1 MPIHVLLYNSEN
13 TEITEMT
20 DGSKKRDYLTTTQAA
35 RLMSVSPDTVLKWVK
50 AGKVKSYR
58 TLGGHFRIPVSELN
72 IPPAAESGAASVS
85 DAAARLASY
94 QYCWEYLGDG
104 EVKPECKKCITYRSR
119 AKRCYQLK
127 DLPGG
132 LGGLGL
138 MCDTECSDC
147 EYFKQVNDQTL
158 NILVLS
164 QSGNLI
170 RDIDRLDNSGMYQ
183 IRFAESEYKAAVVI
197 QQFRPDYIVIDCAF
211 GKRRTGMI
219 CHNLFDDIRLPV
231 TRIILSSK
239 SKAIGEFCDKDVFG
253 WIQKPFAIQQLIDC
267 IDGVPE
273 PEGENT

>member
-1 MPIHVLLYNSEN
+1 MPEMIGEN
-13 TEITEMT
+13 E
-20 DGSKKRDYLTTTQAA
+20 KKDYLTTTQAA

-58 TLGGHFRIPVSELN
+58 TLGGHFRIPVSELS
-72 IPPAAESGAASVS
+72 IPPAAESGMASVT
-85 DAAARLASY
+85 AGAARLLSH

-104 EVKPECKKCITYRSR
+104 EVRPECQECITFRSR

-127 DLPGG
+127 DLPEG
-132 LGGLGL
+132 LDGLNL

-147 EYFKQVNDQTL
+147 EYFKQVNDQIL

-164 QSGNLI
+164 QSRNLI
-170 RDIDRLDNSGMYQ
+170 RDVDGLDKSDEYQ
-183 IRFAESEYKAAVVI
+183 IRFAESEYKAAVMI
-197 QQFRPDYIVIDCAF
+197 QQFRPDYIVIDCAL

-219 CHNLFDDIRLPV
+219 CHSLFDDIRLPV

-267 IDGVPE
+267 ISGVPE
-273 PEGENT
+273 PENENTKRTA